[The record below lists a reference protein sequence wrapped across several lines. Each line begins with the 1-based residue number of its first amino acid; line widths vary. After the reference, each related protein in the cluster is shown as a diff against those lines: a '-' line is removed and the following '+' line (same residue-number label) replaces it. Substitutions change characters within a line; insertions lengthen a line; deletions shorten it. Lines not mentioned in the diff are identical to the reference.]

1 MITKDGIK
9 LALIGL
15 PAGIV
20 LDILIGSL
28 YNGNNDIA
36 VLVFIAFAMLA
47 ILAKIEI
54 DDQVEKEMAKW
65 EAKFKYKKG
74 DV

>member
-1 MITKDGIK
+1 MFTRDGIK

-15 PAGIV
+15 PAGIL
-20 LDILIGSL
+20 LDILVGSL
-28 YNGNNDIA
+28 YNGNNDMAI
-36 VLVFIAFAMLA
+36 LSFIAFVMLV